1 MSDQFY
7 AVQFRSMHNAC
18 HSIAVFSL
26 EEKAQEFFDFIDNN
40 ENMPEEYEMEFEDS
54 WFVGMAEINHRQPP
68 VEFQEMEILYM
79 HEWDKNKGH
88 IPDVYNY

>member
-7 AVQFRSMHNAC
+7 AVQFRSMHNAI

-26 EEKAQEFFDFIDNN
+26 EEQAHDFFDFISNTEMLPD
-40 ENMPEEYEMEFEDS
+40 EHEMELKDE
-54 WFVGMAEINHRQPP
+54 WFVGMEEIDYRNPP
-68 VEFQEMEILYM
+68 YEYKEMEILYIN
-79 HEWDKNKGH
+79 EWDKNHGY

>member
-7 AVQFRSMHNAC
+7 AVQFRSMHNA
-18 HSIAVFSL
+18 HHNIAVFSL
-26 EEKAQEFFDFIDNN
+26 EETAQEFFDLIDN
-40 ENMPEEYEMEFEDS
+40 EEEIPEDYTFLEDN
-54 WFVGMAEINHRQPP
+54 FVGFQEIDYRNPP

-79 HEWDKNKGH
+79 NEWAVNDNR